1 MRPHI
6 HSWSSMVLDL
16 CRDGSAEWIGVRAR
30 WDKLKGGELELWRPW
45 ARPITQAYN
54 LEVRRAFLP

>member
-1 MRPHI
+1 
-6 HSWSSMVLDL
+6 MVLDL

-54 LEVRRAFLP
+54 LEVRRAFLL